1 MTMTMTDDND
11 KDSDN
16 DNDNDNDDDNS
27 NDDNRQC
34 PKWSFHTVGP
44 FLLHA
49 DSDTSDACWLC

>member
-1 MTMTMTDDND
+1 MTDDND

-27 NDDNRQC
+27 NDDNRHC

-44 FLLHA
+44 FLFHA